1 MTSKQIKYGAFLKT
15 SQSDEGVS
23 SYRHGISVVIHHI
36 FNVCLVGLLKNK
48 KIYFLFKAQSLEIH
62 LVKFQMNANM
72 VKSLSDINISTIKRD
87 INLTSDEINC
97 LDQDSKHLAINHLE
111 LTLLNLKKTLKQKF
125 KCITCQEV
133 FKSKN
138 SLRKHKYIHTEKFQC
153 KVCKAGF
160 RDN

>member
-1 MTSKQIKYGAFLKT
+1 
-15 SQSDEGVS
+15 
-23 SYRHGISVVIHHI
+23 
-36 FNVCLVGLLKNK
+36 
-48 KIYFLFKAQSLEIH
+48 
-62 LVKFQMNANM
+62 M

-97 LDQDSKHLAINHLE
+97 LDQDSKFLAINHLE

-160 RDN
+160 RDNYQLKRHENTKDCTILKRYRKEAKRGQDEPQVNSTQQHPPPNSTPHTCCL